1 LLSQESI
8 IATHYAHL
16 VTARTQHVPRWI
28 PADLDAHAG
37 QVAGNRQDG
46 TLDQARLGASV
57 DLAVKLRMADYI
69 PMFANTAYRL
79 TTVDQ

>member
-1 LLSQESI
+1 
-8 IATHYAHL
+8 
-16 VTARTQHVPRWI
+16 
-28 PADLDAHAG
+28 
-37 QVAGNRQDG
+37 VAGNRQDG

-57 DLAVKLRMADYI
+57 DLAVKLRMVDYI